1 MDTGMMFVAMLCVAS
16 LAIWLAERRDDRARS
31 EKLWRDAW
39 ARRHAE
45 SERGRNDVK

>member
-1 MDTGMMFVAMLCVAS
+1 MDTYLLFFSM
-16 LAIWLAERRDDRARS
+16 LAISSIAIWFGERRDDRARS